1 MSLKET
7 LEDHNDRL
15 ATKNKEMEFQ
25 NKKYHLGGMTN
36 DYIPA
41 YIISDINNSES
52 TAGARKVVQSIRDT
66 GSRLIPMIVPA
77 TTPETLKNDLASLGF
92 KKEHWTYPR
101 KGEKRIDF
109 KTGLHITGYGA
120 NDIEKVIS
128 CMVSHMRC
136 WTISMSTAFPCI
148 VLEHDALFVNKFDI
162 YKNKEKL
169 NKDIHNKWAI
179 LNSYGIVGLNNP
191 KGATRKSAI
200 YYDKVLKES
209 EISETFFSGHKLVD
223 APWVDENK
231 DEPQGLAGNSAYF
244 ISNTIARRLMDKIRE
259 IGLWPN
265 DALMCKQLFP
275 KQIKQIY
282 PFITELQGIKSTT
295 QG

>member
-7 LEDHNDRL
+7 LEEHNNRL
-15 ATKNKEMEFQ
+15 ANKDKEMEFQ
-25 NKKYHLGGMTN
+25 IKKYHLGGMTN

-77 TTPETLKNDLASLGF
+77 TTPETLKNDLAALGF

-136 WTISMSTAFPCI
+136 WTFSMSSASVSYTHLTLPTKRI
-148 VLEHDALFVNKFDI
+148 V
-162 YKNKEKL
+162 
-169 NKDIHNKWAI
+169 
-179 LNSYGIVGLNNP
+179 
-191 KGATRKSAI
+191 
-200 YYDKVLKES
+200 
-209 EISETFFSGHKLVD
+209 
-223 APWVDENK
+223 
-231 DEPQGLAGNSAYF
+231 
-244 ISNTIARRLMDKIRE
+244 
-259 IGLWPN
+259 
-265 DALMCKQLFP
+265 
-275 KQIKQIY
+275 
-282 PFITELQGIKSTT
+282 
-295 QG
+295 